1 MLLTNLPC
9 RYLPLIAKGGAIYPL
24 TVSFDKLEVPA
35 LALNMSGV
43 RVQGS
48 FIAPRYLHRKM
59 LDFAAFHDIKPVL
72 QKWPMTIQ
80 GIQEAFRRLDENT
93 MRYRGVIVAGV

>member
-1 MLLTNLPC
+1 M
-9 RYLPLIAKGGAIYPL
+9 AKGGAIYPL

-48 FIAPRYLHRKM
+48 FIAARHLHRKM
-59 LDFAAFHDIKPVL
+59 LDFAAYHEIKPVL
-72 QKWPMTIQ
+72 QKWPLTVQ
-80 GIQEAFRRLDENT
+80 GIKEAFKRLDENT
-93 MRYRGVIVAGV
+93 MRYRGVVVAEV

>member
-1 MLLTNLPC
+1 M
-9 RYLPLIAKGGAIYPL
+9 AKGGAIYPL

-48 FIAPRYLHRKM
+48 FIASRHLHRRM
-59 LDFAAFHDIKPVL
+59 LDFAAYHEIKPVL
-72 QKWPMTIQ
+72 QKWPLTVQ
-80 GIQEAFRRLDENT
+80 GIKEAFKRLDENT
-93 MRYRGVIVAGV
+93 MRYRAVVVAEV

>member
-1 MLLTNLPC
+1 M
-9 RYLPLIAKGGAIYPL
+9 AKGGAIYPL

-48 FIAPRYLHRKM
+48 FIAARHMHRRM
-59 LDFAAFHDIKPVL
+59 LEFATYHAIKPVL
-72 QKWPMTIQ
+72 QTWPLNVP
-80 GIQEAFRRLDENT
+80 GIKEAFKRLDENT
-93 MRYRGVIVAGV
+93 MRYRGVLVANI